1 MKEMGVPGRPVRIG
15 IIGLGE
21 RGRGQLST
29 LLGMEDVVVPVV
41 CDNYPDR
48 MEEGRK
54 LVADKRGGVM
64 PDGTTDYCEVA
75 ARDDI
80 EAVVVMTSWTS
91 HIKIAVECLNQGKW
105 VAMEAGG
112 AASLD
117 ECWSLVRASEKN
129 GKHCM
134 MIENCCYGHEEMAIL
149 NMVKNGVFGEIV
161 HCQGGYQHDLREE
174 IGNGDVSRHYR
185 QDNFLHRNGELYPT
199 HEIGPIA
206 KEINLNR
213 GNRMLTLCSM
223 ASKAAGLEAWLKEHR
238 KDSPLAERRVNA
250 GDIVTTMIKCANGET
265 ILLTHD
271 CTLPRPYS
279 RGHRIQGTK
288 GIWMEDTR
296 TVYIEGRSPVKPGE
310 WTHSWESDKGIMEE
324 FEHPLWK
331 AYRQFGLRGGHGGM
345 DYLVLRAFVES
356 LQQNVAPPIDV
367 YDTASWMAI
376 TCLSEQSVAMGGAP
390 VPVPDFTNG
399 EWIWRGAEN
408 IGDYSLDVIPG

>member
-1 MKEMGVPGRPVRIG
+1 MGVPCRPVSIG
-15 IIGLGE
+15 VFGLGE
-21 RGRGQLST
+21 RGHLQLST
-29 LLGMEDVVVPVV
+29 MLGMDDVIVPVV
-41 CDNYPDR
+41 CDNYQNHADK
-48 MEEGRK
+48 GREI
-54 LVADKRGGVM
+54 VAAKRGGVM
-64 PDGTTDYCEVA
+64 PDGTTDYREVV

-80 EAVVVMTSWTS
+80 EAVLIMTSWTS
-91 HIKIAVECLNQGKW
+91 HIKIAVECLNRGKW
-105 VAMEAGG
+105 VAMEVGG
-112 AASLD
+112 AASIE
-117 ECWSLVRASEKN
+117 ECWSLVRASEQNRKP
-129 GKHCM
+129 CM
-134 MIENCCYGHEEMAIL
+134 MIENCCYGQEEMAIL
-149 NMVKNGVFGEIV
+149 NMVKKGVFGEIV

-174 IGNGDVSRHYR
+174 IGKGDIIRHYR
-185 QDNFLHRNGELYPT
+185 QENFIHRNGELYPT

-206 KEINLNR
+206 KELNLNR

-223 ASKAAGLEAWLKEHR
+223 ASKAAGLEAWLREHR
-238 KDSPLAERRVNA
+238 KDSPLAERRVNT

-296 TVYIEGRSPVKPGE
+296 TVFIEGRSPVKPGE
-310 WTHSWESDKGIMEE
+310 WTHSWESDKAIMEE

-331 AYRQFGLRGGHGGM
+331 AYKQFGLRGGHGGM

-356 LQQNVAPPIDV
+356 VQNNVPPPIDV
-367 YDTASWMAI
+367 YDTASWMAV
-376 TCLSEQSVAMGGAP
+376 TCLSEQSVAMGGSP

-408 IGDYSLDVIPG
+408 TGDYSLDVIPE

>member
-223 ASKAAGLEAWLKEHR
+223 ASKAAGLESWLKEHR

-250 GDIVTTMIKCANGET
+250 GDVVTTMIKCANGET